1 VILSGVTVLWRKVNE
16 WNISAAAA
24 VSLKDANAQL
34 SALIVRWRK
43 LELESWGSFLEDEEQ
58 NENVALDPQR
68 RTLLMRHLA
77 ESKKDAD
84 LMRMIHEVNNP
95 GQVATAVGAGAAREA

>member
-1 VILSGVTVLWRKVNE
+1 MDGEEVLGRKMKVTLQQRRDGRNWR
-16 WNISAAAA
+16 
-24 VSLKDANAQL
+24 
-34 SALIVRWRK
+34 
-43 LELESWGSFLEDEEQ
+43 LEDEEQ